1 MKIRPVTAEL
11 FHTYG
16 KTDMTKQIVTF
27 LDFANAPK
35 NGHLLV

>member
-16 KTDMTKQIVTF
+16 KTDRTKQIVTF
-27 LDFANAPK
+27 LYFANAPK